1 MEDVWNDDNL
11 LLALDEMYF
20 GKKIALSTIEEY
32 FDRLKA
38 QYKNENPLGN
48 GQTYRDLVNDPL
60 LTKIGKEIANLFGF
74 EEVAVT
80 ISRRPTFNAYTIP
93 FVIDAEG
100 NSYDFEDKKV
110 THRKLVGAVTIT
122 NDGFMFNKRK
132 FRTNLLVCLNL
143 GCLFRAPI
151 TTSELMAVL
160 LHEIGH
166 NFSSVVLSIDMT
178 ERADEKFADQFVSM
192 YGYGP
197 ELASAL
203 SKTMIDY
210 SDFDR
215 KFKDVPLLNVFVGL
229 NQIRK
234 NLLNMVDD
242 CPHPVTKNRLLG
254 VVRQLE
260 QDLKDTPNLT
270 PTMKK
275 KMQDQ
280 IAQTKRIIDATFNAS
295 PNANIGERI
304 TRYYFREMEPG
315 RSTEIEAEQDANR
328 FSAPTKVNQ
337 KMSQMVH
344 KKGWFT
350 NGTSTKRAAR
360 IDSFRPGT

>member
-1 MEDVWNDDNL
+1 MEDTWNEGF

-60 LTKIGKEIANLFGF
+60 LIKIGKEIANLFGF

-93 FVIDAEG
+93 FVMDMDG

-132 FRTNLLVCLNL
+132 FRTNLLVCINL
-143 GCLFRAPI
+143 GCLFKAPI
-151 TTSELMAVL
+151 TTSELLAVL

-166 NFSSVVLSIDMT
+166 NFSRVVLSVDMT
-178 ERADEKFADQFVSM
+178 DRADEKFADQFVSM

-215 KFKDVPLLNVFVGL
+215 RFKDVPLLNVFVGL

-234 NLLNMVDD
+234 NLLNVVDD
-242 CPHPVTKNRLLG
+242 SPHPVTKNRLLG

-280 IAQTKRIIDATFNAS
+280 IAQTKRIIDDTFNDS
-295 PNANIGERI
+295 PDANIGERI

-315 RSTEIEAEQDANR
+315 RMAEVEVEQEADR

-337 KMSQMVH
+337 KMSKMVH

-350 NGTSTKRAAR
+350 NGTGANHTAR
-360 IDSFRPGT
+360 IGALRPDT

>member
-1 MEDVWNDDNL
+1 MERTWNEEFL
-11 LLALDEMYF
+11 LSLNEMYF
-20 GKKIALSTIEEY
+20 GKQIALSTIEEY

-38 QYKNENPLGN
+38 QYKNENPMGN

-80 ISRRPTFNAYTIP
+80 ISRRQEFNAYTIP
-93 FVIDAEG
+93 FVVDVDG
-100 NSYDFEDKKV
+100 NCYDFEDKKV
-110 THRKLVGAVTIT
+110 TNRQFVGAVTIT
-122 NDGFMFNKRK
+122 NDGFMFNKKK
-132 FRTNLLVCLNL
+132 FRTNLLVCINL
-143 GCLFRAPI
+143 GCLFKTPI
-151 TTSELMAVL
+151 STAELVAVL

-166 NFSSVVLSIDMT
+166 NFSMVVMT
-178 ERADEKFADQFVSM
+178 KNMTDRADEKFADQFASM

-203 SKTMIDY
+203 AKTMIHY
-210 SDFDR
+210 SDFD
-215 KFKDVPLLNVFVGL
+215 KSLKDVPLLNVFVGL

-234 NLLNMVDD
+234 NIGSIASDN
-242 CPHPVTKNRLLG
+242 PHPVTKNRLLN

-280 IAQTKRIIDATFNAS
+280 IIQTKKTIDAHFNAS

-315 RSTEIEAEQDANR
+315 MDAEKEAEEAAEK

-337 KMSQMVH
+337 KMATMIH
-344 KKGWFT
+344 KKGWFA
-350 NGTSTKRAAR
+350 NGTIRTAR
-360 IDSFRPGT
+360 SSSVWSSS

>member
-1 MEDVWNDDNL
+1 MEHTWDEEFL
-11 LLALDEMYF
+11 LSLNEMYF

-38 QYKNENPLGN
+38 QYKNENPMGN
-48 GQTYRDLVNDPL
+48 GQTYRELTNDPL
-60 LTKIGKEIANLFGF
+60 LAKIGNEIAKLFGF

-80 ISRRPTFNAYTIP
+80 IARRQEFNAYTMP
-93 FVIDAEG
+93 FVVDADG

-110 THRKLVGAVTIT
+110 PLRQMAGAVIIT
-122 NDGFMFNKRK
+122 NDGFRFNNKK
-132 FRTNLLVCLNL
+132 FRTNLFLCINL
-143 GCLFRAPI
+143 GCLFKTPLS
-151 TTSELMAVL
+151 TSELMAVL

-166 NFSSVVLSIDMT
+166 NFSTIVLSHNMT
-178 ERADEKFADQFVSM
+178 DRANEKFADQFASM

-203 SKTMIDY
+203 SKTMIHY

-215 KFKDVPLLNVFVGL
+215 SFKDVPLLNVFVGL

-234 NLLNMVDD
+234 NIAYISSDN
-242 CPHPVTKNRLLG
+242 PHPVTKNRLLN

-280 IAQTKRIIDATFNAS
+280 IIQTKKIIDAHFNAS

-315 RSTEIEAEQDANR
+315 MAAEKEAEEAAEK
-328 FSAPTKVNQ
+328 FSAPTRVNQ
-337 KMSQMVH
+337 KMATMIH
-344 KKGWFT
+344 KKGWFA
-350 NGTSTKRAAR
+350 NGTIRTAR
-360 IDSFRPGT
+360 SSSVWASS